1 MIRKHEN
8 IYSWKAGILAI
19 GVHVVLFAG
28 MIISINWKAAHPPMA
43 VTEVV
48 LWDSVPEKSIP
59 KPVLVKK
66 EPEPKPEVKKEP
78 EPKPVVEEKPKEEPK
93 KEEPKKEEP
102 KKEEPKKEEPKVDIA
117 LEKKKLEE
125 KQKQEKLLEE
135 KKKQEKIDKLKQAMR
150 EESLKEKVETK
161 ESDALKKLQQE
172 MLSDTNDKVEQ
183 HASAATASLVNE
195 YQAKIAAKIRGH
207 VNRTLCGDGNP
218 VLLFKIDILPT
229 GDLSGAPTLTKTSG
243 NSVCDDAVERA
254 IMASQP
260 LPLPTEPAA
269 KAQFRNLTLKF
280 RPNDE

>member
-78 EPKPVVEEKPKEEPK
+78 EPKPVVEEKP
-93 KEEPKKEEP
+93 
-102 KKEEPKKEEPKVDIA
+102 KEEPKKEEPKVDIA